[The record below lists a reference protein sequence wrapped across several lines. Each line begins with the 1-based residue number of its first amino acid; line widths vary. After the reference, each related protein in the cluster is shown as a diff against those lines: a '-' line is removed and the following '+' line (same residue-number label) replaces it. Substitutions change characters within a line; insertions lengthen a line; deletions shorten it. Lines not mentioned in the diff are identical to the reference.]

1 MVMPSNRSSSP
12 PLPRTRAYGWRT
24 FFLEFLYGLLAISWY
39 LFALPEMFLFRGLTR
54 LEKLVTPSSNDISK
68 DVSERSVL
76 PEEAESSFHNAAS
89 ECYGCEVSF
98 RIDHQ

>member
-1 MVMPSNRSSSP
+1 MPSNRSSISL
-12 PLPRTRAYGWRT
+12 LPQTQTYCWRT
-24 FFLEFLYGLLAISWY
+24 FCLEFLYGLLAISWY

-54 LEKLVTPSSNDISK
+54 LEKLVTSSSDDVSK